1 MQMNNLVNKC
11 TNANVYLNG
20 VSYMGRA
27 EEITLPDISPKMVDH
42 KALGMVGELELP
54 AGLQKM
60 SAKIKWNAIYPDVM
74 KMTHNAF
81 QAVRLQIRANIETYQ
96 GGTRT
101 NQQPAVIYL
110 TGTWKKSGA
119 MSFKPQDNVEIE
131 NELSVT
137 AYKMEVNG
145 DEIINIDVMSNIWRV
160 NGVDQLGQ
168 YRTNLG
174 L

>member
-1 MQMNNLVNKC
+1 MNTLINKC

-20 VSYMGRA
+20 ISYMGRA

-42 KALGMVGELELP
+42 KALGMVGESELP

-74 KMTHNAF
+74 KMTHDVF
-81 QAVRLQIRANIETYQ
+81 TSVRLMVRTSIETYE

-101 NQQPAVIYL
+101 TQQPGVIYL
-110 TGTWKKSGA
+110 TGTWKKSGG

-131 NELSVT
+131 NEMSIT
-137 AYKMEVNG
+137 AYRMTVNNQ
-145 DEIINIDVMSNIWRV
+145 EIINVDVMANIWRV
-160 NGVDQLGQ
+160 NGVDQLAV

>member
-1 MQMNNLVNKC
+1 MNTLINKC

-27 EEITLPDISPKMVDH
+27 EEISLPDITPKMVDH
-42 KALGMVGELELP
+42 KALGMVGESELP

-74 KMTHNAF
+74 KTTHNVF
-81 QAVRLQIRANIETYQ
+81 TSVRLMVRTSIETYE

-101 NQQPAVIYL
+101 SQQPAVIYL
-110 TGTWKKSGA
+110 TGTWKKSGGL
-119 MSFKPQDNVEIE
+119 SFKPQDNVEIE

-145 DEIINIDVMSNIWRV
+145 QEIINVDVMANIWRV
-160 NGVDQLGQ
+160 NGVDQLAV
-168 YRTNLG
+168 YRANLG

>member
-1 MQMNNLVNKC
+1 MNTLINKC

-27 EEITLPDISPKMVDH
+27 EEISLPDVQPKMADH
-42 KALGMVGELELP
+42 KALGMVGESELP
-54 AGLQKM
+54 SGLQKM

-74 KMTHNAF
+74 KTTHNVF
-81 QAVRLQIRANIETYQ
+81 TSVRLMVRTSIETYE

-101 NQQPAVIYL
+101 SQQPAVVYL
-110 TGTWKKSGA
+110 TGTWKKSGGLT
-119 MSFKPQDNVEIE
+119 FKPQDNVEIE

-137 AYKMEVNG
+137 AYKMEVAG
-145 DEIINIDVMSNIWRV
+145 QEIINVDIMANIWRV
-160 NGVDQLGQ
+160 NGVDQLAT
-168 YRTNLG
+168 YRANLG